1 MFKALKDAWSGR
13 TSLTNAMLFYGLG
26 ITSLLAFTQFIPAV
40 DYAMQFVILTWIAVS
55 LKITWSVSRL
65 SGHGYVRATALLL
78 SQFVLNVAPV
88 IAIAIAVVALSFRV
102 HMDPGSP
109 LAYANLPSQRD
120 TAPDRLTAEYGI
132 GFPADYRIRHVSSW
146 RYGEEFG
153 EDLVIEVSS
162 EELQR
167 WISEVRPFG
176 EPFQWGI
183 QSNFPRFSVEWLC
196 EPLPPG
202 QRWRKRLIITDR
214 QISDAICGLLKQRR
228 EVYSA
233 TLEVRV
239 DWILRITVF
248 ESERLIWFH
257 EVET

>member
-13 TSLTNAMLFYGLG
+13 TSLTKAMLFYGVG
-26 ITSLLAFTQFIPAV
+26 VTSLLAFTQFLPAV
-40 DYAMQFVILTWIAVS
+40 VYVMQFVILVWIAAS

-65 SGHGYVRATALLL
+65 SGHGHAKAAALLL
-78 SQFVLNVAPV
+78 SQFVLNAAPV
-88 IAIAIAVVALSFRV
+88 IAIAVLALMVRV
-102 HMDPGSP
+102 HQDPGSP

-120 TAPDRLTAEYGI
+120 SAPDRLSTEYGI
-132 GFPADYRIRHVSSW
+132 GFPAGYKIRHVSSW

-167 WISEVRPFG
+167 WISEVHPFG
-176 EPFQWGI
+176 EPLQRGV

-196 EPLPPG
+196 EPPPPG
-202 QRWRKRLIITDR
+202 QRWRRRLIIND
-214 QISDAICGLLKQRR
+214 QPISDAICGLLKQRR